1 MGGDALLS
9 EPICPNRQRATHQV
23 QFFLLGFQQRL
34 DTRLT
39 RSEYPVKTYEF
50 APRATD
56 SVRVSRRRG
65 SPVGTGPD
73 PL

>member
-34 DTRLT
+34 DTRLP
-39 RSEYPVKTYEF
+39 RSEYPVKN
-50 APRATD
+50 
-56 SVRVSRRRG
+56 V
-65 SPVGTGPD
+65 
-73 PL
+73 